1 MKFSKPGQYAL
12 RSMIYLATSSH
23 GRTVTIEEIARETKL
38 PKHFL
43 SKVFQDLVHSNL
55 VVSQKGPHGG
65 VNLARS
71 PEDISLRE
79 IVEAVV
85 GPLDAEDC
93 FLGFGRCDELNY
105 CPIHK
110 PCDESWKN
118 IIKVLDETPLSSLM
132 GLKHKKQKARIK
144 G

>member
-71 PEDISLRE
+71 PEDILF
-79 IVEAVV
+79 IVST
-85 GPLDAEDC
+85 LT
-93 FLGFGRCDELNY
+93 
-105 CPIHK
+105 
-110 PCDESWKN
+110 PCVPQYIWRLFAFNTSKKHSTRFKST
-118 IIKVLDETPLSSLM
+118 IKLSS
-132 GLKHKKQKARIK
+132 IK
-144 G
+144 

>member
-23 GRTVTIEEIARETKL
+23 GRSVTIEEIARETNL
-38 PKHFL
+38 PKYFL
-43 SKVFQDLVHSNL
+43 SKVFQDLVRSKL

-65 VNLARS
+65 VSLARS
-71 PEDISLRE
+71 PEDISLLE
-79 IVEAVV
+79 IFEAVV
-85 GPLDAEDC
+85 GPLDVEDC
-93 FLGFGRCDELNY
+93 FLGFGRCDELKF

-118 IIKVLDETPLSSLM
+118 IIKVLDKTPLSSLM
-132 GLKHKKQKARIK
+132 GLKHRKQKVRI
-144 G
+144 